1 MKVVLST
8 VLDFKSLEDLAAA
21 CADCIENSDLNPSM
35 DGVPELWDFPEI

>member
-21 CADCIENSDLNPSM
+21 WQIVLKI
-35 DGVPELWDFPEI
+35 VI